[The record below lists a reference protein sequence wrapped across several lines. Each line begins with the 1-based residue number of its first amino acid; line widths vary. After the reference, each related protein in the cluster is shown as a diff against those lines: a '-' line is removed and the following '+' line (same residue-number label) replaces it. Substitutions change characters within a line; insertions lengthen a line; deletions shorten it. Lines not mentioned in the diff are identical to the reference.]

1 MADWQERITH
11 ETPPAIRVEHELR
24 YQAVA
29 ALILSGGPWADL
41 GCGNGLAAAAALG
54 DARPRSAL
62 LVDADE
68 HAVAQAARE
77 LGIAASVQVVADL
90 TERNDLDR
98 IGGHLAVLGGEP
110 IITCFEVVEH
120 LERFSPLL
128 EWAAALASERQATFV
143 LSVPNDAFWSIENP
157 YHRTMWGEGSFAE
170 LQRLLPHEHTLMRQV
185 TLAGSALMRWD
196 TPLEHELQVLAGAAG
211 TVPSHFIAALGPRHA
226 EVDVGAHVAQTDA
239 LAQRRWERQR
249 ESEVAIAAEAVKEM
263 EATVAKQAGE
273 LRQQTK
279 EFEDWRVYI
288 HELERELGR
297 PLSGSAEAM
306 AREPPSDT
314 TGAGGQDA
322 AEPAEPRA

>member
-24 YQAVA
+24 YRAVA
-29 ALILSGGPWADL
+29 DLILSGGPWADL

-68 HAVAQAARE
+68 RAVAQAARE
-77 LGIAASVQVVADL
+77 LGVATSAQLVADL
-90 TERNDLDR
+90 AEREDLDR
-98 IGGHLAVLGGEP
+98 IGEQLAALGGEP

-120 LERFSPLL
+120 LARFSPLL
-128 EWAAALASERQATFV
+128 EWAGALASERDATFV

-157 YHRTMWGEGSFAE
+157 YHQTVWGEGAFAE
-170 LQRLLPHEHTLMRQV
+170 LRSLLPREHTLMRQV
-185 TLAGSALMRWD
+185 ALGGSALLPWE
-196 TPLEHELQVLAGAAG
+196 TPLETDGRVTAGG
-211 TVPSHFIAALGPRHA
+211 DGCVPSHFIAAFGPRHTQ
-226 EVDVGAHVAQTDA
+226 VKVGTLIAQSNA

-273 LRQQTK
+273 LRRQTK
-279 EFEDWRVYI
+279 EFDDWRVYI

-297 PLSGSAEAM
+297 PLSGSPEAI
-306 AREPPSDT
+306 ARESQREVTATEDEPGT
-314 TGAGGQDA
+314 
-322 AEPAEPRA
+322 AEPA